1 MSQEEA
7 EKLTYIRNWEVAT
20 WHYSMKESPPGV
32 DLYNTAARASWLANV
47 TSYILNSLEGFAKV
61 GIIDVTTDSKGEGSF
76 RAISDTPENKMC
88 LDSFLK
94 ATHDVSE
101 ITMWL
106 SLKCIHI
113 NMNGLPEEVL
123 LANNGWIFVDN
134 NISEYG
140 NPEEGLICIAFNL
153 ETNIY
158 SPIANGD
165 NRALAAL
172 NAPKLRKFLRLLSE
186 IPSIKF
192 DEIDDPVGFIKTAR
206 RYGVVDCY
214 GYKMPDDPRAF
225 EELLN
230 SESSTYR
237 RDKNN

>member
-20 WHYSMKESPPGV
+20 WQYSIKENPPGV
-32 DLYNTAARASWLANV
+32 DLYNADARASWLANI
-47 TSYILNSLEGFAKV
+47 TSYILSSLEGFAKV
-61 GIIDVTTDSKGEGSF
+61 GIIDVTTDSRGESSF
-76 RAISDTPENKMC
+76 RTIPDTPENQMC

-94 ATHDVSE
+94 ATQDVSE

-113 NMNGLPEEVL
+113 NPNGLPEDVL

-134 NISEYG
+134 NISKYG
-140 NPEEGLICIAFNL
+140 NTEEGLICISFNL

-158 SPIANGD
+158 SPVANGD
-165 NRALAAL
+165 NRVLAAL
-172 NAPKLRKFLRLLSE
+172 NAPRLRKFLRLLSE
-186 IPSIKF
+186 IPSIRL
-192 DEIDDPVGFIKTAR
+192 DEIDDPAGFIKTAK

-214 GYKMPDDPRAF
+214 GYKMPDDPHAF
-225 EELLN
+225 EELLKH
-230 SESSTYR
+230 ESAS
-237 RDKNN
+237 